1 MLQITNLSKSFSDT
15 KVLDDISHT
24 VDLGKLV
31 ALLGKN
37 GSGKTTF
44 LKCISNIMNSDS
56 GNINYNGSDFLFLN
70 DKANIFSD
78 LTILNN
84 LKCILRSY
92 NPNLNIN
99 IYNQYLHLLGLK
111 DLENLPLKYF
121 SRGNLQRNKLFIA
134 LNLSWDYLLVD
145 EPFTNLDDNAQAVFK
160 DIFIDLKSKNKTIIF
175 STHNFNYISDICD
188 ESIKIK
194 EGGILLC

>member
-44 LKCISNIMNSDS
+44 LKCISNIMNIDS

-92 NPNLNIN
+92 NQNLNIN

-111 DLENLPLKYF
+111 DLENLPFKYF

>member
-44 LKCISNIMNSDS
+44 LKCISNIMNIDS

-92 NPNLNIN
+92 NQNLNIN

-194 EGGILLC
+194 EGRVLLC

>member
-15 KVLDDISHT
+15 KVLDNISHT
-24 VDLGKLV
+24 VDSGKLV

-44 LKCISNIMNSDS
+44 LKCISNIMNIDS

-92 NPNLNIN
+92 NQNLNIN

-111 DLENLPLKYF
+111 KLENLPLKYF

-134 LNLSWDYLLVD
+134 LNLSWDYLLID
-145 EPFTNLDDNAQAVFK
+145 EPFTNLDDNAQAIFK
-160 DIFIDLKSKNKTIIF
+160 DIFLDLKSKNKTIIF